1 MSNYMT
7 NQERT
12 EEYLENF
19 NREKTLKLL
28 INKKNPII
36 FDVGANIGT
45 SLDEFKEWWPDSSV
59 HCFEPQKECWE
70 SLDKKSTQ
78 YSNSYINKY
87 AVGNNHNKLTTFYS
101 HDISS
106 GISGFNRV
114 NLNSRDSLY
123 LDEVKKSNSTSL
135 EQYEDSLNHE
145 RVVEINRLD
154 EYIKSKKIKEVNLL
168 KIDTQGYEPEVLDGL
183 GNYLKNVEVVITEL
197 MFYDY
202 YERSLSFY
210 DVERFLIPAGFQLYD
225 INHISKNPMNGRTDW
240 VDAIYINTK
249 IDHYE

>member
-12 EEYLENF
+12 AEYLEKF

-45 SLDEFKEWWPDSSV
+45 SLDEFKEWWPDSTV
-59 HCFEPQKECWE
+59 HCFEPQKECWDSLE
-70 SLDKKSTQ
+70 SKAIKHG
-78 YSNSYINKY
+78 NSYVNKY
-87 AVGNNHNKLTTFYS
+87 AVGNNNKLTKFYS

-114 NLNSRDSLY
+114 NLKSRDSVY
-123 LDEVKKSNSTSL
+123 LDEIKTSKKSI

-145 RVVEINRLD
+145 RMVEINRLD
-154 EYIKSKKIKEVNLL
+154 EYLQLKNVKEINLL

-183 GNYLKNVEVVITEL
+183 GDYLSNVEVIISEL

-202 YERSLSFY
+202 YERSLSFF
-210 DVERFLIPAGFQLYD
+210 DIERFLIPAGFQLYD

-240 VDAIYINTK
+240 VDVIYVNSRR
-249 IDHYE
+249 DGNE

>member
-12 EEYLENF
+12 AEYLEKF

-45 SLDEFKEWWPDSSV
+45 SLDEFKEWWPDSTV
-59 HCFEPQKECWE
+59 HCFEPQKECWD
-70 SLDKKSTQ
+70 SLEKKAIKHG
-78 YSNSYINKY
+78 NSYVNKY

-114 NLNSRDSLY
+114 NLNSRDSVY
-123 LDEVKKSNSTSL
+123 LEGIKKSKKSI
-135 EQYEDSLNHE
+135 EQYEDTLNHE
-145 RVVEINRLD
+145 RIVEINRLD
-154 EYIKSKKIKEVNLL
+154 EYLQSKNVKEINLL

-183 GNYLKNVEVVITEL
+183 GNYLSDVEVIITEL

-202 YERSLSFY
+202 YERSLSFF
-210 DVERFLIPAGFQLYD
+210 DIERFLIPAGFQLYD

-240 VDAIYINTK
+240 VDVIYVNSK
-249 IDHYE
+249 RDGYE

>member
-78 YSNSYINKY
+78 YSNSYINFL
-87 AVGNNHNKLTTFYS
+87 A
-101 HDISS
+101 I
-106 GISGFNRV
+106 FN
-114 NLNSRDSLY
+114 
-123 LDEVKKSNSTSL
+123 
-135 EQYEDSLNHE
+135 
-145 RVVEINRLD
+145 
-154 EYIKSKKIKEVNLL
+154 
-168 KIDTQGYEPEVLDGL
+168 PC
-183 GNYLKNVEVVITEL
+183 
-197 MFYDY
+197 
-202 YERSLSFY
+202 
-210 DVERFLIPAGFQLYD
+210 
-225 INHISKNPMNGRTDW
+225 
-240 VDAIYINTK
+240 
-249 IDHYE
+249 